1 MEQSNIEIENKRT
14 PNNVVVENK
23 TKPSRVRYIDSGRAL
38 ASFAGIIYHVA
49 LIFCASWI
57 ISASEQNQIY
67 ELKAYTQYIN
77 LFRMPLFLF
86 ISGYFSIS
94 VLGRKGVKSFL
105 DNRVKRI
112 GIPLV
117 STIILLNT
125 LQSYISNYLLYGR
138 HTFDGWI
145 SQLLPWSSNFS
156 FSHAW
161 YLYYI
166 LVFSGVLLVIDYKK
180 IITNRIQKI
189 CNYNGYFLDV
199 GFIILTIGISV
210 VGLIIYKIVPLSHP
224 LVNIIDMT
232 MYLPYFLI
240 GYVCYVNKNL
250 LERLILNVDKKR
262 AFYFCMMIVVTTV
275 VLLLMPDSLKYPKF
289 FINLVCRYYSLLFV
303 IYLLQRFLNKE
314 NKVIHY
320 MSNSSYGV
328 YILHQPVIILVGSIY
343 LKYFNDVPPYV
354 GFLSVLSASII
365 LTYFLEWA
373 IIRKT
378 KIGKFLFNGA

>member
-1 MEQSNIEIENKRT
+1 MDQ
-14 PNNVVVENK
+14 NK
-23 TKPSRVRYIDSGRAL
+23 TKPNRVRYIDSGRAL

-49 LIFCASWI
+49 LIFCSTWI

-86 ISGYFSIS
+86 ISGYFSMS
-94 VLGRKGVKSFL
+94 VLSRKGTKKFL

-117 STIILLNT
+117 STMILLNT
-125 LQSYISNYLLYGR
+125 LQSYVSNYLLYGK

-156 FSHAW
+156 LSHGW

-166 LVFSGVLLVIDYKK
+166 LVFSLVLLLIDYKK
-180 IITNRIQKI
+180 IITSRIQKL
-189 CNYNGYFLDV
+189 CNYNVYIVDAF
-199 GFIILTIGISV
+199 FIILTIGISC
-210 VGLIIYKIVPLSHP
+210 VGLIVYKIVPTSHE
-224 LVNIIDMT
+224 LIDIIDMA

-240 GYVCYVNKNL
+240 GYVCYVCKDL
-250 LERLILNVDKKR
+250 LERLITNIDKKR
-262 AFYFCMMIVVTTV
+262 AFYFCIMIVVSTA
-275 VLLLMPDSLKYPKF
+275 VLLLMPDSFKYPKF
-289 FINLVCRYYSLLFV
+289 FINLVCRYYSLFIV
-303 IYLLQRFLNKE
+303 IYLLKRFLNKE
-314 NKVIHY
+314 NKVINY

-328 YILHQPVIILVGSIY
+328 YILHQPVIIVVGCIY
-343 LKYFNDVPPYV
+343 VKYFNDVPKYV
-354 GFLSVLSASII
+354 GFLSVLCASII

-378 KIGKFLFNGA
+378 KIGKLLFNGA

>member
-1 MEQSNIEIENKRT
+1 MEQSNIVI
-14 PNNVVVENK
+14 ENK
-23 TKPSRVRYIDSGRAL
+23 TKPNRVRYIDSGRAL

-49 LIFCASWI
+49 LIFCAKWI
-57 ISASEQNQIY
+57 ISASNENQIY

-94 VLGRKGVKSFL
+94 VLSRKGVGRFL
-105 DNRVKRI
+105 HNRVTRI

-117 STIILLNT
+117 STMILLNT
-125 LQSYISNYLLYGR
+125 LQSYVSNYWLYGNR
-138 HTFDGWI
+138 TFEGWI
-145 SQLLPWSSNFS
+145 ERLLPWSTNFN

-166 LVFSGVLLVIDYKK
+166 LVFSGVLVVIDYKK
-180 IITNRIQKI
+180 IITNRIQKLY
-189 CNYNGYFLDV
+189 NYNGYFLDV
-199 GFIILTIGISV
+199 GFLILTIGISV
-210 VGLIIYKIVPLSHP
+210 VGLIIYKIVPLTHA
-224 LVNIIDMT
+224 LINIIDMT

-262 AFYFCMMIVVTTV
+262 VFYFCIMIVLTTV
-275 VLLLMPDSLKYPKF
+275 VLLLLPDSFKYPKF
-289 FINLVCRYYSLLFV
+289 FINLVCRYYSLLLV
-303 IYLLQRFLNKE
+303 IYLLNRFLNKE

-328 YILHQPVIILVGSIY
+328 YILHQPVIIVIGSIY
-343 LKYFNDVPPYV
+343 LKYFSDVPRYV
-354 GFLSVLSASII
+354 GFISVLTASII
-365 LTYFLEWA
+365 LTYLLEWA

>member
-1 MEQSNIEIENKRT
+1 MEQIK
-14 PNNVVVENK
+14 VVAQNK
-23 TKPSRVRYIDSGRAL
+23 TKPNRVRYIDSGRAL

-49 LIFCASWI
+49 LIFCANWI
-57 ISASEQNQIY
+57 ISASDQNQIY
-67 ELKAYTQYIN
+67 GLKAYTQYIN

-94 VLGRKGVKSFL
+94 VLSRKGGKRFL

-112 GIPLV
+112 GIPLL
-117 STIILLNT
+117 STMILLNT
-125 LQSYISNYLLYGR
+125 LQSYVSNYLLYGR

-145 SQLLPWSSNFS
+145 SQLLPWSSNFT

-166 LVFSGVLLVIDYKK
+166 LVFSGVLLVIDYKRR
-180 IITNRIQKI
+180 ITNRIQKLY
-189 CNYNGYFLDV
+189 NYNGYFLDM
-199 GFIILTIGISV
+199 GFLVLTIGISV
-210 VGLIIYKIVPLSHP
+210 VGLIIYKIAPLSHS
-224 LVNIIDMT
+224 LINIIDMT

-250 LERLILNVDKKR
+250 LERLVLNIDKKR
-262 AFYFCMMIVVTTV
+262 ALYFFIMIVLTTV
-275 VLLLMPDSLKYPKF
+275 VLLLLPDSFKYPKF
-289 FINLVCRYYSLLFV
+289 FLNLVCRYYSLLLV
-303 IYLLQRFLNKE
+303 IYLLKTFLNKE

-328 YILHQPVIILVGSIY
+328 YILHQPIIVMVGCIY
-343 LKYFNDVPPYV
+343 LKYFNDVPRYV
-354 GFLSVLSASII
+354 GFLSVLTASII
-365 LTYFLEWA
+365 LTYLLEWA

>member
-1 MEQSNIEIENKRT
+1 MQQRNI
-14 PNNVVVENK
+14 VVENN
-23 TKPSRVRYIDSGRAL
+23 TKPNRVRYIDSGRAL

-49 LIFCASWI
+49 LIFCSTWI

-67 ELKAYTQYIN
+67 GLKAYTQYIN

-94 VLGRKGVKSFL
+94 VLSRKGVGRFL
-105 DNRVKRI
+105 HNRLTRI
-112 GIPLV
+112 GIPLI
-117 STIILLNT
+117 STMILLNT
-125 LQSYISNYLLYGR
+125 LQSYVSNYLIYGK
-138 HTFDGWI
+138 HTFDGWV

-166 LVFSGVLLVIDYKK
+166 LVFSGVLVVIDYKK
-180 IITNRIQKI
+180 VITNRIQKLY
-189 CNYNGYFLDV
+189 NYNGYFLDV
-199 GFIILTIGISV
+199 GFLILTIGISV
-210 VGLIIYKIVPLSHP
+210 IGLIIYKIVPLTHA
-224 LVNIIDMT
+224 LINIIDMT

-240 GYVCYVNKNL
+240 GYVCYENKNL
-250 LERLILNVDKKR
+250 LERLVLNIDKKR
-262 AFYFCMMIVVTTV
+262 AFYFCIMIVLTTV
-275 VLLLMPDSLKYPKF
+275 VLLLFPDSFKYPKF
-289 FINLVCRYYSLLFV
+289 FINLVCRYYSLLLV

-314 NKVIHY
+314 NKIIHY

-328 YILHQPVIILVGSIY
+328 YIVHQPVIIVVGSIY
-343 LKYFNDVPPYV
+343 LKYFSDVPRYV
-354 GFLSVLSASII
+354 GFLSVLTASII
-365 LTYFLEWA
+365 LTYLLEWA